1 MVLTNGVMAE
11 FILDNF
17 KMIKN
22 MDMEYING
30 SMAAAIMATGIEI
43 NNMAQENTY
52 SSKRTKLNLAS
63 GKMEKEQSGL
73 TPKNKKK

>member
-1 MVLTNGVMAE
+1 MVLTNGAMAE

-43 NNMAQENTY
+43 NNMA
-52 SSKRTKLNLAS
+52 
-63 GKMEKEQSGL
+63 
-73 TPKNKKK
+73 